1 MKRLTA
7 TLALWAGLTACV
19 QAADAITLGLNYPRT
34 GSYKEEGLSQM
45 RGALLAIDEINARGG
60 VLGRPLQLATRDSA
74 AQVDKAIQNV
84 DALAREGAAMLFG
97 GASSA
102 VAIAAGKRAR
112 EHGLIYFGTLG
123 YSNDTTGKDGHR
135 YLFRESNNA
144 TMSARAL
151 GQHLARHLPNK
162 RYFYVTSDYTWGLTS
177 EASLRQ
183 ATGSVDQAR
192 HPSVRLPF
200 PGARLTQYRDAL
212 TLAGK
217 SDAQVLALV
226 LFGEDLVRAM
236 RIAHEM
242 GLTSRMQ
249 VVVPNITGHMVEQA
263 GPTIMEGVLGTTP
276 WTWRVPILENS
287 ERGQAFTQAYV
298 ERYQM
303 YPTSSAAHAYG
314 IVHQWSDAVKRAGSL
329 KSEAV
334 ISALEGHRYTLLK
347 GPQEWRAFDHQNLQ
361 RVYVVRVK
369 PRAEIL
375 KDPLHQDFFEI
386 VHHLDGEQG
395 APSLSEWQ
403 AERRAAGQPEKLQ

>member
-7 TLALWAGLTACV
+7 TLALWAGLTACA

-60 VLGRPLQLATRDSA
+60 VLGKPLQLATRDSA

-151 GQHLARHLPNK
+151 GQYLARHLPNK

-183 ATGSVDQAR
+183 ATASEDQAR

-287 ERGQAFTQAYV
+287 GRGQAFTQAYV

>member
-7 TLALWAGLTACV
+7 TLALWAGLTACA

-151 GQHLARHLPNK
+151 GQYLAQHQPNK

-183 ATGSVDQAR
+183 ATASEDQAR

-249 VVVPNITGHMVEQA
+249 VVVPNITGHMIEQA